1 MKISNR
7 LQALYEA
14 VSPGETVADIGT
26 DHGYVPMMLLRDGI
40 TDFVILSDISSGSLA
55 KAIDNFDGS
64 GIPIPN
70 SCFRI
75 GNGLKPI
82 FPGEVDDVIIAG
94 MGGRMI
100 QMILDEDLEKTRTY
114 RKLILQPRNNS
125 GELRCYLYS
134 KGFDIQE
141 EILTK
146 EGKFVCEI
154 IVAAPVPGD
163 STPLVHSAN
172 MPSSDF
178 YREQRA
184 LPYDEH
190 DIRWKYPEAFI
201 TCNPEL
207 LAQRIDWQANR
218 FLEQIESLEQSQIS
232 REDRILDLKRQR
244 EYILD
249 LKERSRRYHEAAKTG
264 NN

>member
-14 VSPGETVADIGT
+14 VSPDETVADIGT

-55 KAIDNFDGS
+55 KAIDNFERS
-64 GIPIPN
+64 GLHIPN

-75 GNGLKPI
+75 GDGLKPI
-82 FPGEVDDVIIAG
+82 LPGEVDDVIIAG
-94 MGGRMI
+94 MGGRLI
-100 QMILDEDLEKTRTY
+100 QMILDEDLEKARSY

-125 GELRCYLYS
+125 GELRCYLYAN
-134 KGFDIQE
+134 GFDIQE
-141 EILTK
+141 DILTK

-154 IVAAPVPGD
+154 IVAVPVSNASASLD
-163 STPLVHSAN
+163 HSEN

-178 YREQRA
+178 YREQRT

-218 FLEQIESLEQSQIS
+218 FLEQIDSLEQSQIS
-232 REDRILDLKRQR
+232 QEDRIQELKQQR